1 MTLFRII
8 DCETTGMDDDSR
20 VVEIASLD
28 IPSASPTP
36 CNLQQTLVNPQCA
49 IPPEVMAI
57 HHITNDMV
65 NDAPLFGHVHDRFM
79 GADYYVAHN
88 ARFDQKYLGSFG
100 KPWICT
106 YKCALVA
113 WPDAPSHS
121 NAALYYWL
129 LQQSGKPQMPP
140 ACEGGHHRAL
150 FDVHMTAGVFMAL
163 IKEKQYGIQRMIDIT
178 AQPAILPKINFG
190 KHRGTKFAD
199 LAIDYLQWMSGQAFD
214 EDVMHTVKQELARRE
229 K

>member
-1 MTLFRII
+1 MTLYRII
-8 DCETTGMDDDSR
+8 DCETTGIEDDSR
-20 VVEIASLD
+20 VVEIASVD
-28 IPSASPTP
+28 MPSAAPTP
-36 CNLQQTLVNPQCA
+36 CNPKQTLVNPQCA

-65 NDAPLFGHVHDRFM
+65 ASAPLFAHVHDEFF
-79 GADYYVAHN
+79 GADVYVAHN
-88 ARFDQKYLGSFG
+88 AKFDQKYLGAFG

-106 YKCALVA
+106 YKCALLA

-129 LQQSGKPQMPP
+129 CVKSGRPQQPP

-150 FDVHMTAGVFMAL
+150 FDVHMTAAVFGAFL
-163 IKEKQYGIQRMIDIT
+163 EAGWTQERMVEIT
-178 AQPAILPKINFG
+178 SAPAILPRINFG
-190 KHRGTKFAD
+190 KHRGTRFQD
-199 LAIDYLQWMSGQAFD
+199 LPKDYLQWMQGQSFD
-214 EDVMHTVKQELARRE
+214 EDVAHTVRYELERRA